1 MTWLTDLPSAVSAT
15 FSCDAAVYRYIHCV
29 RLQEKGVGLIAAP
42 LLKQMMI
49 EGCKVSFSTSRIFI
63 DHWCRIFQ
71 TQQRFVISND
81 LFDYNF
87 LHIIV
92 GLLQSHEHQARQGCR
107 LSAWWLGRRTW
118 QNCCPRSCTMQ
129 RSIRIS
135 SQFQVSFLLFML
147 GKVAVPI

>member
-63 DHWCRIFQ
+63 
-71 TQQRFVISND
+71 QRSVISND
-81 LFDYNF
+81 SFDYNF
-87 LHIIV
+87 LHIVV

-107 LSAWWLGRRTW
+107 LSTWWLGRRTW

-135 SQFQVSFLLFML
+135 SQFQVSFLLLMF
-147 GKVAVPI
+147 GKFLCQFNFVY